1 MNMRWEVKVNFII
14 ISGQSGAGKSQAKK
28 VFEDLGYYCIDN
40 LPPSLIPNF
49 LELLEQNSENITNVA
64 LVIDIRGGKF
74 FKDLEYHLQM
84 LQSKGYPYRVF
95 YFEADDDVILKRFKE
110 TRRTHPLDPS
120 GRIEDAIRA
129 EKDILSILKNQA
141 DFVINTNTTTQTEL
155 KNKITTALDLSET
168 QNPMTIT
175 FLSFGY
181 KRGIPMDSDF
191 IFDARFLPN
200 PYYVE
205 SLRPL
210 TGNQREVSDYVMSFD
225 ESRAYFDHLT
235 HFLDHVLQ
243 AMAQDGRPQLIV
255 SIGCTGGQHR
265 SVTFAN
271 ALAQHYAVKGYSVRA
286 VHRDAVKEG

>member
-1 MNMRWEVKVNFII
+1 MNFII

-74 FKDLEYHLQM
+74 FKDLEYHLQI
-84 LQSKGYPYRVF
+84 LQNKGYPYRVF

-155 KNKITTALDLSET
+155 KNKITTALDLSEK
-168 QNPMTIT
+168 QNPMAIT

-205 SLRPL
+205 ALRPL
-210 TGNQREVSDYVMSFD
+210 TGNQHEVSDYVMSFD
-225 ESRAYFDHLT
+225 ESRAYFDHMT
-235 HFLDHVLQ
+235 QFLDHVLQ

-271 ALAQHYAVKGYSVRA
+271 ALTKHYAVKGYSVRA